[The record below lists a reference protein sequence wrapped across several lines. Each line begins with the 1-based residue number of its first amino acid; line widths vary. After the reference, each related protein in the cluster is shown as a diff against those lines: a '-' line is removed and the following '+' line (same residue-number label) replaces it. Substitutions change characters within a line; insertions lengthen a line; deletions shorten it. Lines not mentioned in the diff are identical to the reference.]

1 MAMRPRGRA
10 VLLVAILALV
20 STAPIHVRGDDEFG
34 TDERS
39 SSSSSP
45 PPPRR
50 ERRWPTMA
58 TEMTGDQL
66 AASIHSGAD
75 VVPHLVKFYATWC
88 SKCRQMSPDFDTAA
102 DRLTRGA
109 NAGTN
114 KFVVASVAESAAGS
128 QKLFGD
134 LEIKSY
140 PHVAM
145 FYKGKVFTH
154 AGKDRSAKAF
164 IAFAERD
171 FAKYPSREFTTSLDA
186 FTGEHVSITLSAKP
200 WHVDQTDKALMFIMY
215 MRDDLRGAVME
226 HCSGVRGAV
235 LHGAHSRRGGAH
247 ADGPGR
253 RAVRGAAQG
262 RDVGGFQA
270 TDGLGGAQGAGKEKG
285 CEEGGKGGVKLL
297 VTSIIFFVAMGRM
310 SFIIEE

>member
-1 MAMRPRGRA
+1 MATRPRGRA

-20 STAPIHVRGDDEFG
+20 FTAPIHVRGDDEFG
-34 TDERS
+34 TTERS

-88 SKCRQMSPDFDTAA
+88 SKCRQMSPDFDKAA

-171 FAKYPSREFTTSLDA
+171 FAKYPSREFVTSLDA
-186 FTGEHVSITLSAKP
+186 FTGEHVSITLSSKP

-226 HCSGVRGAV
+226 HSAACVALFFTGLIVGAV
-235 LHGAHSRRGGAH
+235 ALTLTDLVAERFGVPRRGETWE
-247 ADGPGR
+247 DFKR
-253 RAVRGAAQG
+253 RTDWEVHREQEKKKAAK
-262 RDVGGFQA
+262 
-270 TDGLGGAQGAGKEKG
+270 KEAKA
-285 CEEGGKGGVKLL
+285 E
-297 VTSIIFFVAMGRM
+297 
-310 SFIIEE
+310 

>member
-20 STAPIHVRGDDEFG
+20 SIAPIHVRGDDEFG
-34 TDERS
+34 TTERS

-171 FAKYPSREFTTSLDA
+171 FAKYPSREFVTSLDA
-186 FTGEHVSITLSAKP
+186 FTGEHVHITLSPKP
-200 WHVDQTDKALMFIMY
+200 WHVDQTDKAIMFIMY

-226 HCSGVRGAV
+226 HSAACVALFFTGLIVGAV
-235 LHGAHSRRGGAH
+235 ALTLTDLVAERFGVPRRGETWE
-247 ADGPGR
+247 DFKR
-253 RAVRGAAQG
+253 RTDWEVHREQEKKKAAK
-262 RDVGGFQA
+262 
-270 TDGLGGAQGAGKEKG
+270 KEAKA
-285 CEEGGKGGVKLL
+285 E
-297 VTSIIFFVAMGRM
+297 
-310 SFIIEE
+310 